1 VKAVRLVALRV
12 EQMVALR
19 VDQMVAMMD
28 LKLVVWLVES
38 KAEMMAV
45 KLVA

>member
-1 VKAVRLVALRV
+1 MLVDKKV
-12 EQMVALR
+12 ELMA
-19 VDQMVAMMD
+19 AMMD
-28 LKLVVWLVES
+28 LKLVVWLVEL